1 MDRPV
6 SDLRREYSLRGLS
19 EQEAGLDPMHLF
31 DDWFDAAVK
40 AGGCEPNAM
49 SLATVRA
56 DGSPAVRV
64 VLLKGYD
71 DRGFVFYTD
80 YASTKGQELAA
91 NPLASVCFWWE
102 GLERQVRIEGRV
114 EKVSAEESD
123 AYFAS
128 RPRESQLGAWA
139 SRQSSALP
147 DRETLEEQL
156 IQVQA
161 RFGNG
166 PIDRPP
172 TWGGYRIIAT
182 AFEFWQG
189 RPHRLHDRFRFE
201 REIGSPWRRERLSP

>member
-6 SDLRREYSLRGLS
+6 SSLRREYSQRGLS
-19 EQEAGLDPMHLF
+19 EQEAGTDPVRLF
-31 DDWFDAAVK
+31 DEWFDAAVK
-40 AGGCEPNAM
+40 AGGTEPNAM
-49 SLATVRA
+49 ALATVRP
-56 DGSPAVRV
+56 DGSPAVRT

-71 DRGFVFYTD
+71 ERGFVFYTD
-80 YASTKGQELAA
+80 YASTKGDELAA
-91 NPLASVCFWWE
+91 NPRASVCFWWE
-102 GLERQVRIEGRV
+102 SIERQVRIEGVV

-123 AYFAS
+123 AYFSS

-139 SRQSSALP
+139 SRQSKPLP

-161 RFGNG
+161 RFGTG
-166 PIDRPP
+166 PIQRPP
-172 TWGGYRIIAT
+172 TWGGYRIIPT

-201 REIGSPWRRERLSP
+201 REPGQPWQRTRLSP